1 MPTLKAIKDTLEQY
15 TGLPVAYHHY
25 EDAHAFPYI
34 VYEVTDHDSFFAD
47 SKVYYDIATVQVD
60 LYTKTKSPQ
69 LEKKMKDALSSLD
82 LAWTSRE
89 TTVQEE
95 NCVAV
100 SFFFTTSIDID

>member
-34 VYEVTDHDSFFAD
+34 VYEETDHTNVFAD
-47 SKVYYDIATVQVD
+47 GQVYVEMVSVQLD
-60 LYTKTKSPQ
+60 LYTKTKSPR
-69 LEKKMKDALSSLD
+69 LERKVKDALSALD

-89 TTVQEE
+89 TNVQEE
-95 NCVAV
+95 NCTAV
-100 SFFFTTSIDID
+100 SFFFDTITD